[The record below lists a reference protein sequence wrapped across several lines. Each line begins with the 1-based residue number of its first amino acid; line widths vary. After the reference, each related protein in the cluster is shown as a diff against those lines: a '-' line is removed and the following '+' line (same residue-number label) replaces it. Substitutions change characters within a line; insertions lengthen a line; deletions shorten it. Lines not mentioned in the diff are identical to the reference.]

1 MSVGKIDFVKMHG
14 AGNDFIM
21 IDDMS
26 GRFDPSPETIAA
38 LCSVHRGIG
47 ADGLILLRPASR
59 GSFSMKYHNSDGG
72 EAAMCGNGARCA
84 ALFAFERGIA
94 RRTMVFETGSGLVDA
109 EVLGD
114 RVSVGIGEV
123 KDLRLNIDLPLAGV
137 TAHFASAGV
146 PHAVVLVE
154 DARGYGPERFL
165 TLARSIRNDPAFRTG
180 GTNVNL
186 VTVHGPDRLTYR
198 TYERG
203 VEGETLA
210 CGTGAVAAAVVTAH
224 VGLTKPPVMCETSGG
239 DLLEVFFEKNSDG
252 GHNCRLIGPAV
263 TTFTGSFHP
272 ESYQIG

>member
-1 MSVGKIDFVKMHG
+1 MSRGTIDFVKMHG

-26 GRFDPSPETIAA
+26 ERFDPNPETIAA
-38 LCSVHRGIG
+38 LCTVHRGIG

-94 RRTMVFETGSGLVDA
+94 RRTMVFETGSGLVHA

-114 RVSVGIGEV
+114 RVSVGIEEV
-123 KDLRLNIDLPLAGV
+123 KDLRLHIDLPLAGV
-137 TAHFASAGV
+137 TVHFASAGV
-146 PHAVVLVE
+146 PHAIVLDE
-154 DARGYGPERFL
+154 DARGYDPERFL
-165 TLARSIRNDPAFRTG
+165 ALARSIRHDPAFQPA

-210 CGTGAVAAAVVTAH
+210 CGTGAVATAVVTAH
-224 VGLTKPPVMCETSGG
+224 IDLTEPPVTCETSGG
-239 DLLEVFFEKNSDG
+239 DLLDVFFEKNSDG
-252 GHNCRLIGPAV
+252 GRNCRLVGPAV
-263 TTFTGSFHP
+263 ATFTGSFHL
-272 ESYQIG
+272 EHYHIR